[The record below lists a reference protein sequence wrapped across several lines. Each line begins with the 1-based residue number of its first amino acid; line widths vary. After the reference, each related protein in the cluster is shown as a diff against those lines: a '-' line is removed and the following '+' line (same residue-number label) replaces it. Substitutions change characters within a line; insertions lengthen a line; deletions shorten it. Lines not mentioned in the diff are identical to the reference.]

1 MKKTLRFVALAM
13 VAVVLCISLASCGG
27 PNSDPDKAVESLREN
42 GIVWAI
48 KDTVGVPATLK
59 AIGANGVTAV
69 VTGTG
74 KIDDKFA
81 HITIIYFDS
90 AENATASFEAVEK
103 YSADDKDDA
112 KDNWV
117 FKKSGKMI
125 YYGTTEAVKAAK

>member
-1 MKKTLRFVALAM
+1 MKNTIIKVVALALIAVM
-13 VAVVLCISLASCGG
+13 ACALLVACA

>member
-1 MKKTLRFVALAM
+1 MFGSKLNTFLKYVCAALFSPCA
-13 VAVVLCISLASCGG
+13 ARDCALYRLAC
-27 PNSDPDKAVESLREN
+27 
-42 GIVWAI
+42 
-48 KDTVGVPATLK
+48 
-59 AIGANGVTAV
+59 
-69 VTGTG
+69 TGTG